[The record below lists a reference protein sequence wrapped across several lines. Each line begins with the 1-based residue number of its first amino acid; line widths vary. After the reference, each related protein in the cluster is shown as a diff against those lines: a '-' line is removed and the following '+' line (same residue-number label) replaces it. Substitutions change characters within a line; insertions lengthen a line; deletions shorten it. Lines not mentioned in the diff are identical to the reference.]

1 MLQKVREQPVLDRRI
16 EKKKCRKFAL
26 RSVIFFS
33 VIKEVPL
40 QAAQLSPA
48 LVQFYVAVTQICG
61 NQLNHRNRKVEKHN
75 D

>member
-1 MLQKVREQPVLDRRI
+1 MREQPVLDRRI
-16 EKKKCRKFAL
+16 EKKEVQKVCLKI
-26 RSVIFFS
+26 SHFFS

-61 NQLNHRNRKVEKHN
+61 NQWNHRNRKVEKHN